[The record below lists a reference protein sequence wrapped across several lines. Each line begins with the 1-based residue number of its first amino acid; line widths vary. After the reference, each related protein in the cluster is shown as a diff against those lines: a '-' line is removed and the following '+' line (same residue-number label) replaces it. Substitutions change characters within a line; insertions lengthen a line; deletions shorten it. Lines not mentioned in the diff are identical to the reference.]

1 MRTVGKQGVE
11 SPLQSGWMHTID
23 VHTHILPPPREW
35 PDLSAKFGYAGW
47 IALEEIA
54 TKGVGGCGCAR
65 MVRVEQGADGIA
77 AVGAD
82 GKRKTTFFREIGAN
96 CWDPAVRV
104 AEMDALGTGNVVQVL
119 STVPVMFGYWA
130 KPEHTVEL
138 SRWLN
143 DHIAGVCRGS
153 PERFVGLGTIPMN
166 APRAAVRELE
176 RCVRDLGMAGVQI
189 GSNVNGR
196 NLGEP
201 EFAEVFAAAEELGA
215 CVFVHPWEMLCGPA
229 PLPLTPAHPAPPPL
243 NSRLTKHWAA
253 WLVGMP
259 SETCLALCSVLFSGL
274 LERLPHLRFGF
285 AHGGGSFAGT
295 IGRIEHGFHARP
307 DLCQTETKTSPRG
320 WCRSAAGP
328 AKFYVDSLVH
338 DASTLRVL
346 MELMGPERIMLG
358 SDYPFPLGE
367 ERPGEL
373 IRSMSDVPAACR
385 SRMLGGSAA
394 EFLGKPAARFAKEF
408 HA

>member
-1 MRTVGKQGVE
+1 MT
-11 SPLQSGWMHTID
+11 TID
-23 VHTHILPPPREW
+23 VHTHILPPAREW

-47 IALEEIA
+47 VALEDIA
-54 TKGVGGCGCAR
+54 AKGVGGCGCMGAR
-65 MVRVEQGADGIA
+65 MVRVEQGADGRA
-77 AVGAD
+77 ALGAD
-82 GKRKTTFFREIGAN
+82 GKRKATVFREIGAN
-96 CWDPAVRV
+96 CWDPAVRI
-104 AEMDALGTGNVVQVL
+104 AEMDALGTGRVVQVL

-130 KPEHTVEL
+130 KAEDTAEL

-143 DHIAGVCRGS
+143 DHIAGVCRGG
-153 PERFVGLGTIPMN
+153 PERFLGLGTIPMN
-166 APRAAVRELE
+166 APGLAVRELE
-176 RCVRDLGMAGVQI
+176 RCVGDLGMAGVQI

-215 CVFVHPWEMLCGPA
+215 CVFVHPWEMLCGE
-229 PLPLTPAHPAPPPL
+229 PPPPPTL
-243 NSRLTKHWAA
+243 AHAFPSPPVLSSRMAKHWGA

-274 LERLPHLRFGF
+274 LERMPRLRIGF

-307 DLCQTETKTSPRG
+307 DLCQTETKRPPREQ
-320 WCRSAAGP
+320 CRSAAGP

-338 DASTLRVL
+338 DAGTLRVL

-373 IRSMSDVPAACR
+373 IRSMGDVPAAAR
-385 SRMLGGSAA
+385 AMMMAGTAI
-394 EFLGKPAARFAKEF
+394 EFLGKSARRFAQEVGT
-408 HA
+408 